1 MKKQRRPLM
10 RSYALE
16 AGKSFAGKKGFV
28 MRRVIFAFAVVWLLL
43 GSGTAQL
50 QTSPEAKGLR
60 TIGVVKAV
68 GNGTLTVTADSG
80 EEVTASLQDD
90 TKLVRVAPGQKDL
103 KNATSLKIEDLRVGD
118 RVLVR
123 GMPVAGGQMLK
134 AMSVIVM
141 KQEDVASKQ
150 EHERDDWQ
158 KRGVGGLVTAVDAAA
173 GTISVSTG
181 AATAPG
187 AAAKTLTIHTTK
199 DTILRRYA
207 PNSIKFDDAKPALIA
222 DIRPGD
228 QLRARGTRT
237 ADGSEITADE
247 VVSGSFRNIA
257 GTILAKDEGATTI
270 TVQDA
275 LTKKPVTVKL
285 AGDSTL
291 KSLPPEMAQRI
302 AVRLKGGAAAAGTG
316 PAGSGSGRA
325 AGGNSAGG
333 SAGSGMRQAGG
344 WAGSANAGGPG
355 GGGSGG
361 GGGAPDLQ
369 RFLSRLPS
377 KELADLN
384 KGDAVMIVAT
394 EGGDGKA
401 VTAITLLAGVEPIL
415 TAAPNGGSTLS
426 SWTLGSSMGE
436 GGPQ

>member
-1 MKKQRRPLM
+1 M

-16 AGKSFAGKKGFV
+16 AGKSFAGRKRFV

-43 GSGTAQL
+43 GSGPAQS

-123 GMPVAGGQMLK
+123 GMPVAGGQTLK

-173 GTISVSTG
+173 GTITVSTG
-181 AATAPG
+181 TATAPG

-199 DTILRRYA
+199 DTVLRRYA
-207 PNSIKFDDAKPALIA
+207 PNSIKFDDAKPAPIA

-302 AVRLKGGAAAAGTG
+302 AVRLKGGAAGAGTG
-316 PAGSGSGRA
+316 PAGGGSGRA

-344 WAGSANAGGPG
+344 WAGSAGTGGPG